1 MQQNKKEE
9 FKLCSPQYDLPT
21 FFYVRHFYQS
31 FLMSE
36 LEIEVT
42 LMLLEFYVFMLA
54 EFNKIQSMIIEV
66 QAYM

>member
-1 MQQNKKEE
+1 MQHNKREE
-9 FKLCSPQYDLPT
+9 FKLYSLEYDLPAHL
-21 FFYVRHFYQS
+21 RHFYQS

-36 LEIEVT
+36 LEVEVV

-54 EFNKIQSMIIEV
+54 EICKIQSMIIEV

>member
-1 MQQNKKEE
+1 MYSLE
-9 FKLCSPQYDLPT
+9 YDLPAHL
-21 FFYVRHFYQS
+21 RHFYQS

-36 LEIEVT
+36 LEVEVV

-54 EFNKIQSMIIEV
+54 EICKIQSMIIEV

>member
-1 MQQNKKEE
+1 MQHNKKEE
-9 FKLCSPQYDLPT
+9 FKLYSPEYDLPAHL
-21 FFYVRHFYQS
+21 RHFYKS

-36 LEIEVT
+36 LEVEAT

-54 EFNKIQSMIIEV
+54 DICKIQSMIIEV